1 MTSIAYAASVLL
13 LLIAAVTAWVV
24 FTESG
29 AVAFNKLLRR
39 DKKAITDLTEAD
51 RLSTASEL
59 GAKKSRKLRDPY
71 CIGLG
76 YYINPQNASKVRRNP
91 ESSGSLIESERG
103 LPTTVFG
110 PSGSG
115 KTSTI
120 LSGAMLEW
128 GNGKGNILCATV
140 KYDLIK
146 TTYQCRKKLGKVH
159 IFDPTGNTPRKYKA
173 MLTAWTPLAS
183 ARTWK
188 GAMLTAGAMVF
199 ASDSGGTN
207 DFWEV
212 QTQSLLAALM
222 FLEVQK
228 PGSSMADV
236 SKLLGSLENIELEG
250 EGEPKSKE
258 EKEEKPDGF
267 SMLRGRLN
275 SYLAEAKAALADVR
289 REAAAGNMSA
299 VESSKRIRE
308 AEERLDE
315 FEACWETLMPVLTI
329 AKDAPQTIGGVI
341 AGVSNALVVYRL
353 ARAQS
358 RIPWDSPEVFN
369 IDKFISSNDTL
380 YVVAPPRHQS
390 QYAPILSAFAA
401 MVLDQAFEV
410 AQESEEGAL
419 ETPLLTVLDEIHA
432 IPVQDLAAIYS
443 TARSYNITMLVATQ
457 NYSQL
462 CEKYG
467 ENGAAT
473 LLDNSGTIVV
483 LPRCKDKK
491 TLEVLSAISGEV
503 RVKSES
509 KTVSKSDTKGD
520 TEGGKSSGKSESV
533 TESWETKPLLPPG
546 RISSFTDGEGFAIV
560 GSKRCQLLLRSWYS
574 TSYLTALAE
583 GNFKGSLLEEMG
595 GSVAE
600 DAEVPGMPGS
610 VANFNN
616 PVNAEPGNQRKR
628 GLWGPTRRGGARE
641 VTGSPKE

>member
-1 MTSIAYAASVLL
+1 MTSIGYLITGVLIV
-13 LLIAAVTAWVV
+13 IAVVSGFVV
-24 FTESG
+24 FTEKGS
-29 AVAFNKLLRR
+29 VLWNKMLGR
-39 DKKAITDLTEAD
+39 DKQAITDLTEAD
-51 RLSTASEL
+51 RLSSASEL

-71 CIGLG
+71 TIGLG
-76 YYINPQNASKVRRNP
+76 YYINPQNAGKVRRNP
-91 ESSGSLIESERG
+91 EGSGSLIESERG

-115 KTSTI
+115 KTSTV

-146 TTYQCRKKLGKVH
+146 TTYKCREKYGKVH
-159 IFDPTGNTPRKYKA
+159 IFDPTGNTPRKYKS

-183 ARTWK
+183 AQTWK
-188 GAMLTAGAMVF
+188 GAMLTAGSMVF

-222 FLEVQK
+222 FLEVQN

-236 SKLLGSLENIELEG
+236 SKLLGSLENIELDESAAG
-250 EGEPKSKE
+250 ESADED
-258 EKEEKPDGF
+258 EKVDGF
-267 SMLRGRLN
+267 GMLRARLN
-275 SYLAEAKAALADVR
+275 EHLDNAKRNLDKVR
-289 REAAAGNMSA
+289 KEAASGKLTA
-299 VESSKRIRE
+299 VESSRKILE

-358 RIPWDSPEVFN
+358 RIPWDSPEVFDIN
-369 IDKFISSNDTL
+369 EFVHSNDTL
-380 YVVAPPRHQS
+380 YVVAPPRHQAM
-390 QYAPILSAFAA
+390 YAPILSAFAA
-401 MVLDQAFEV
+401 MVLDRAFEV
-410 AQESEEGAL
+410 AQATEEGAL
-419 ETPLLTVLDEIHA
+419 AVPMLTVLDEIHA
-432 IPVQDLAAIYS
+432 IPIQDLAAIYS

-467 ENGAAT
+467 DNGAAT
-473 LLDNSGTIVV
+473 LLDNSGTIVI

-491 TLEVLSAISGEV
+491 TLEFLSAISGEV
-503 RVKSES
+503 RVRSES
-509 KTVSKSDTKGD
+509 KTVSKSDSKGES
-520 TEGGKSSGKSESV
+520 EGGKSSGKSESV

-574 TSYLTALAE
+574 TSYLTELSE
-583 GNFKGSLLEEMG
+583 GNFEGAVFDMG

-600 DAEVPGMPGS
+600 DMEVPGMPGS

-616 PVNAEPGNQRKR
+616 PVSAGPPERKGR
-628 GLWGPTRRGGARE
+628 SIWGPKSRGGVRE
-641 VTGSPKE
+641 VTGSPKD